1 MTKNVLNDLNVA
13 FIGAGAM
20 ASAMIGGLLAR
31 HDMEQ
36 DEIVASDRHQ
46 ERLDAVGGQFGVRT
60 TLDNRE
66 ATLNAQV
73 IVLAV
78 KPQVLPGVLT
88 ELRGARA
95 IDSGAL
101 VVSIVAGA
109 TIASISTGLGHRAI
123 VRTMPNT
130 PAQVGEGMTVWTAT
144 PEVSEVQREQAGAI
158 VAALGRQLFVEEERF
173 LDMATAISGSGPAY
187 VFLMMEA
194 LIDAAVHLGFSRDAA
209 REMVVQTIRGGGHLR
224 RAPAG
229 SSGRAAQPGHVARRD
244 QRRRALPA
252 REGGLSHGDVRRGA
266 GRLRAQRR
274 PGRDEHEGRL
284 GAGGLRGIGACF
296 RASLSRMPPHA
307 GNSVR
312 SSAGTGVAPNSRR
325 YAFADESSVNTGLP
339 SARAFPLQSPRS
351 NDGRPR

>member
-1 MTKNVLNDLNVA
+1 MTKNVLSDLNVA
-13 FIGAGAM
+13 FVGAGAM

-31 HDMEQ
+31 HDVQ
-36 DEIVASDRHQ
+36 AGGIVASDRHR

-66 ATLNAQV
+66 AALNAQV
-73 IVLAV
+73 IVLSV
-78 KPQVLPGVLT
+78 KPQVLPGVLA
-88 ELRGARA
+88 ELRGAGA
-95 IDSGAL
+95 IDTAAL

-158 VAALGRQLFVEEERF
+158 VAALGRQLFVEEEKF

-209 REMVVQTIRGGGHLR
+209 REMVVQTIRGSAIYAEHQPVHPAELRNRVTSPGGTSADALYQLEKGGFR
-224 RAPAG
+224 TVMSDAVL
-229 SSGRAAQPGHVARRD
+229 AAYERSVA
-244 QRRRALPA
+244 
-252 REGGLSHGDVRRGA
+252 
-266 GRLRAQRR
+266 
-274 PGRDEHEGRL
+274 L
-284 GAGGLRGIGACF
+284 GEMSTKAASEQAGGGG
-296 RASLSRMPPHA
+296 
-307 GNSVR
+307 
-312 SSAGTGVAPNSRR
+312 
-325 YAFADESSVNTGLP
+325 
-339 SARAFPLQSPRS
+339 
-351 NDGRPR
+351 

>member
-1 MTKNVLNDLNVA
+1 MTKNVLSDLNVA
-13 FIGAGAM
+13 FVGAGAM

-31 HDMEQ
+31 HDVQ
-36 DEIVASDRHQ
+36 AGGIVASDRHQ

-66 ATLNAQV
+66 AALNARV
-73 IVLAV
+73 IVLSV
-78 KPQVLPGVLT
+78 KPQVLPGVLA
-88 ELRGARA
+88 ELRGAGA
-95 IDSGAL
+95 IDASAL

-158 VAALGRQLFVEEERF
+158 VAALGRQLFVEEEKF

-209 REMVVQTIRGGGHLR
+209 REMVVQTIRGSAIYAEHQPVHPAELRNRVTSPGGTSADALYQLEKGGFR
-224 RAPAG
+224 TVMSDAVL
-229 SSGRAAQPGHVARRD
+229 AAYERSVALGEMSTKAASEQARR
-244 QRRRALPA
+244 
-252 REGGLSHGDVRRGA
+252 
-266 GRLRAQRR
+266 
-274 PGRDEHEGRL
+274 
-284 GAGGLRGIGACF
+284 
-296 RASLSRMPPHA
+296 
-307 GNSVR
+307 
-312 SSAGTGVAPNSRR
+312 
-325 YAFADESSVNTGLP
+325 
-339 SARAFPLQSPRS
+339 
-351 NDGRPR
+351 

>member
-1 MTKNVLNDLNVA
+1 MTKNVLSDLNVA
-13 FIGAGAM
+13 FVGAGAM

-31 HDMEQ
+31 HDVQ
-36 DEIVASDRHQ
+36 AGGIVASDRHQ

-66 ATLNAQV
+66 AALNAQV
-73 IVLAV
+73 IVLSV
-78 KPQVLPGVLT
+78 KPQVLPGVLA
-88 ELRGARA
+88 ELRGAGA
-95 IDSGAL
+95 IDAAAL

-158 VAALGRQLFVEEERF
+158 VAALGRQLFVEEEKF

-209 REMVVQTIRGGGHLR
+209 REMVVQTIRGSAIYAEHQPVHPAELRNRVTSPGGTSADALYQLEKGGFR
-224 RAPAG
+224 TVMSDAVL
-229 SSGRAAQPGHVARRD
+229 AAYERSVALGEMSTKAASEQARR
-244 QRRRALPA
+244 
-252 REGGLSHGDVRRGA
+252 
-266 GRLRAQRR
+266 
-274 PGRDEHEGRL
+274 
-284 GAGGLRGIGACF
+284 
-296 RASLSRMPPHA
+296 
-307 GNSVR
+307 
-312 SSAGTGVAPNSRR
+312 
-325 YAFADESSVNTGLP
+325 
-339 SARAFPLQSPRS
+339 
-351 NDGRPR
+351 

>member
-1 MTKNVLNDLNVA
+1 MTKNVLSDLNVA
-13 FIGAGAM
+13 FVGAGAM

-31 HDMEQ
+31 HDVQ
-36 DEIVASDRHQ
+36 AGGIVASDRHQ

-66 ATLNAQV
+66 AALKARV
-73 IVLAV
+73 IVLSV
-78 KPQVLPGVLT
+78 KPQVLPGVLA
-88 ELRGARA
+88 ELRGAGA
-95 IDSGAL
+95 IDAAAL

-158 VAALGRQLFVEEERF
+158 VAALGRQLFVEEEKF

-209 REMVVQTIRGGGHLR
+209 REMVVQTIRGSAIYAEHQPVHPAELRNRVTSPGGTSADALYQLEKGGFR
-224 RAPAG
+224 TVMSDAVL
-229 SSGRAAQPGHVARRD
+229 AAYERSVALGEMSTKAASEQARR
-244 QRRRALPA
+244 
-252 REGGLSHGDVRRGA
+252 
-266 GRLRAQRR
+266 
-274 PGRDEHEGRL
+274 
-284 GAGGLRGIGACF
+284 
-296 RASLSRMPPHA
+296 
-307 GNSVR
+307 
-312 SSAGTGVAPNSRR
+312 
-325 YAFADESSVNTGLP
+325 
-339 SARAFPLQSPRS
+339 
-351 NDGRPR
+351 